1 MKEIKISQK
10 LHFQKT
16 SEFRTRELCDLAQKL
31 IYLEKKI
38 STVVEWHF
46 SLVLDL
52 PVLIKYNN
60 ITLLDLPVLKQNI
73 EFHEKNGNFFYLIN
87 IISSS

>member
-1 MKEIKISQK
+1 

-16 SEFRTRELCDLAQKL
+16 SEFRTRELCDLAKKL

-60 ITLLDLPVLKQNI
+60 ITLLDLPVTLKQNI
-73 EFHEKNGNFFYLIN
+73 EFHEKKTV
-87 IISSS
+87 ISFIC